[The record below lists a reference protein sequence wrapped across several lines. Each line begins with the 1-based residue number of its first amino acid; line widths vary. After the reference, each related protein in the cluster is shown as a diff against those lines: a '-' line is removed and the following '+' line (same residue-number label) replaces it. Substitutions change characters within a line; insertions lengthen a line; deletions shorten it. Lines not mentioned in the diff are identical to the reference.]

1 MANAGWTPEPENMK
15 LVQDDAKEGH
25 DGGQQP
31 RIRQIPMT
39 VSSSAPAG
47 RGRPVGDVP
56 NVVTVG

>member
-47 RGRPVGDVP
+47 RGRPV
-56 NVVTVG
+56 